1 MSPGYTPPVVTRHQW
16 FTHDLFTRII
26 EHNVFV

>member
-16 FTHDLFTRII
+16 LHATSGYTPP
-26 EHNVFV
+26 VVYA